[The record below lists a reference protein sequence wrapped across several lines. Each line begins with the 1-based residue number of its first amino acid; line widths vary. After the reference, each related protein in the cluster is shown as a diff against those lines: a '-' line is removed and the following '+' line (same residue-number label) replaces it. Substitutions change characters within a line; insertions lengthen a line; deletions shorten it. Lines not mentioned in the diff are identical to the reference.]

1 MKRKVYRI
9 RLAALAALGFG
20 SLVSCNPEEVPCMY
34 GTVMYGPPS
43 TEMIPAP
50 DQPEMSES
58 PAPADSK
65 TGTGTDTDTDAVSK

>member
-20 SLVSCNPEEVPCMY
+20 SLVSCNPEEAPCMY
-34 GTVMYGPPS
+34 GPSPYVMYGPPS
-43 TEMIPAP
+43 TEMIPTP

-65 TGTGTDTDTDAVSK
+65 TGTGTDAVSK